1 MTDHEIIDHIR
12 SGNTQAFQQ
21 LVERHQEMVFR
32 TALGFV
38 HVKEE
43 AEDIA
48 QEVFLSVFRS
58 LNQFGGQAEFSTWLY
73 RIVVN
78 TSLNQVRKKRRQE
91 WLQSAGDALA
101 QLFDRATDDRNPEQ
115 NMLDEELDQAVRQ
128 AIDSLSEKQRTALV
142 LQKYDELSQRE
153 IAVVMQI
160 SEGAVEQHLQ
170 RARLNLQ
177 KKLAHLVGK

>member
-1 MTDHEIIDHIR
+1 MTDHEIIDNIR
-12 SGNTQAFQQ
+12 SGNTQAFQL

-48 QEVFLSVFRS
+48 QEVFISVFRS
-58 LNQFGGQAEFSTWLY
+58 ISQFSGQSEFSTWLY

-78 TSLNQVRKKRRQE
+78 TSLNQLRKKKRQE
-91 WLQSAGDALA
+91 WLQSAGDALT
-101 QLFDRATDDRNPEQ
+101 QVFERATDDKNPEQ
-115 NMLDEELDQAVRQ
+115 TMLEEERDRAVRR
-128 AIDSLSEKQRTALV
+128 AIDSLSKKQRTALI

-153 IAVVMQI
+153 IAEIMQI

-170 RARLNLQ
+170 RARQNLQ
-177 KKLAHLVGK
+177 KKLAPLVG